1 MNSSEIENGIRH
13 IYNNDKYLAKV
24 IDISEPC
31 NIYPKKN
38 YFNAVLRSIIGQQL
52 SPNVSQKIN
61 IRFLEYFNNRPT
73 PELILNADEN
83 DLRGLGL
90 SWAKI
95 KYVKD
100 FSFKLIN
107 KEISLKGI
115 SNKNDG
121 DIIEMLTV
129 VKGIGVWT
137 VHMLLVFTLGR
148 VNVLPVGDFALRK
161 AAKNIYGLK
170 KIPDEKKIV
179 RLSKQY
185 NWEPYNS
192 VASWYL
198 WKSLELK
205 NNEPQP

>member
-148 VNVLPVGDFALRK
+148 VTVLPVGDFALRK

>member
-1 MNSSEIENGIRH
+1 MNSSVIENGIRH

-31 NIYPKKN
+31 KIYPKKK

-52 SPNVSQKIN
+52 SPNVSHIIN
-61 IRFLEYFNNRPT
+61 LRFLEYFNYKPT
-73 PELILNADEN
+73 PELILNANEN
-83 DLRGLGL
+83 DLRRLGL

-100 FSFKLIN
+100 FSLKLIN

-115 SNKNDG
+115 SNKSDG
-121 DIIEMLTV
+121 AIIEMLTV
-129 VKGIGVWT
+129 VKGIGTWT
-137 VHMLLVFTLGR
+137 VQMLLVFTLGR

-161 AAKNIYGLK
+161 AAKTIYGLK
-170 KIPDEKKIV
+170 KIPDESKIV

-205 NNEPQP
+205 NNEPNP